1 VVASYDA
8 SQATKIVDVGG
19 SHGILLAALLQAAPT
34 AHGVLFDLP
43 HVLPEAREVVRRLGL
58 QDRIELVG
66 GDCFQEVPPGGDLYL
81 LKQMLECWEDA
92 RCTRLLANIARVA
105 KPHSTLLVIE
115 RLLPDTPA
123 PSPLFLTD
131 LTMLV
136 LAGGRERSR
145 QEFATLLSSAGYH
158 LERITPTS
166 GPFSVIEATR
176 GS

>member
-1 VVASYDA
+1 
-8 SQATKIVDVGG
+8 
-19 SHGILLAALLQAAPT
+19 
-34 AHGVLFDLP
+34 
-43 HVLPEAREVVRRLGL
+43 
-58 QDRIELVG
+58 
-66 GDCFQEVPPGGDLYL
+66 
-81 LKQMLECWEDA
+81 MLECWEDA
-92 RCTRLLANIARVA
+92 RCTRLLENIARVA

-115 RLLPDTPA
+115 RLLPDTPE
-123 PSPLFLTD
+123 PSPVFLAD

-158 LERITPTS
+158 IERIMPTS